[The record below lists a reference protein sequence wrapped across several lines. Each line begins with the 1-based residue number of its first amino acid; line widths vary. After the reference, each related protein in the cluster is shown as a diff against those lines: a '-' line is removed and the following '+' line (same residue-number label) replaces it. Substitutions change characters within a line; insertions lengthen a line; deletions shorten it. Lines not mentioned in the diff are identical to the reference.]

1 MNSISMIGKI
11 LYVEDDEINAFLM
24 RRYLNKWDVDLASD
38 AETGLLLA
46 EQELYKV
53 ILLDINLGDSKMT
66 GVEAMKILKENPRY
80 SNCVFA
86 AVTAY
91 AMPEDRDRF
100 IKDGFDEYF
109 SKPVDYE
116 NLIAFIEKTLVD

>member
-1 MNSISMIGKI
+1 MNSSSMTGKI

-24 RRYLNKWDVDLASD
+24 RRYLNRWEVDLASD

-46 EQELYKV
+46 DQELYKIV
-53 ILLDINLGDSKMT
+53 LLDINLGESKMS
-66 GVEAMKILKENPRY
+66 GVEAMKILRENPRY
-80 SNCVFA
+80 NNSIFV

-91 AMPEDRDRF
+91 AMPEDRERF
-100 IKDGFDEYF
+100 MLDGFDEYF

-116 NLIAFIEKTLVD
+116 NLMAFIEKSLVD

>member
-1 MNSISMIGKI
+1 MGGKI

-38 AETGLLLA
+38 AETGISLA
-46 EQELYKV
+46 HQEFYPV
-53 ILLDINLGDSKMT
+53 VLLDINLGESKMT
-66 GVEAMKILKENPRY
+66 GVEAMKILKATPKYNN
-80 SNCVFA
+80 SIFV

-100 IKDGFDEYF
+100 LQDGFDEYF

-116 NLIAFIEKTLVD
+116 NLIAFIEKALVD

>member
-1 MNSISMIGKI
+1 MNFLSMAGKI
-11 LYVEDDEINAFLM
+11 LYVEDDDINAFLM

-38 AETGLLLA
+38 AETALA
-46 EQELYKV
+46 LADRELYKI
-53 ILLDINLGDSKMT
+53 ILLDINLGESKMT
-66 GVEAMKILKENPRY
+66 GVEAMHILKENPKY
-80 SNCVFA
+80 NNTIFA

-100 IKDGFDEYF
+100 LTDGFDEYF

-116 NLIAFIEKTLVD
+116 NLIAFIERTLVE